1 MSTSTRRFSLE
12 TIMRKRWIFGILA
25 LVLGAGAVIAAVR
38 STKSAK
44 AGGDDLP
51 FRLGKVQTED
61 LQVSVREVGAVDP
74 VDKVDVKSAVSGR
87 VTAIRVRE
95 GDTVKVGQVLAE
107 VEPDVNQAQTLSDV
121 QGAVAQALVKLHD
134 AERSLL
140 VQQAL
145 FDNGLIPRD
154 ALRPYVTGRDLAAAD
169 LHSAKSRYQI
179 VEDRGIPISG
189 DASTQKAR
197 VTSPMAGVVITKG
210 IQLGQTVTS
219 GVSSFN
225 EGTVLFTVADLK
237 SMIIRVNLNEVDIA
251 KVKVGQPVRVTL
263 DAYPQK
269 TFSGKVR
276 FVAPAAKLQDKIK
289 VFEVEVAIDA
299 LEDSFRTGMSA
310 NVEILGE
317 RRPATLSIP
326 LEALQRR
333 DGRTVAYRLKAGLS
347 ADAIGKARDGLGG
360 RNKFVW
366 LSDHWRDYFETVPV
380 AAGIST
386 LERVEVLGVLAGAR
400 SLRQGEQVCLEDPT
414 RKKVEKDDENN

>member
-1 MSTSTRRFSLE
+1 
-12 TIMRKRWIFGILA
+12 MRKRWMLGALA
-25 LVLGAGAVIAAVR
+25 LVLGAGAVIAAAR
-38 STKSAK
+38 STRSAK
-44 AGGDDLP
+44 PGGEDLP

-61 LQVSVREVGAVDP
+61 LQVSVREVGAADP

-95 GDTVKVGQVLAE
+95 GDVVKVGQVLAE

-121 QGAVAQALVKLHD
+121 QGAVAQTEVKLHD
-134 AERSLL
+134 AERALA

-154 ALRPYVTGRDLAAAD
+154 SLRPHVTARDLAAAD
-169 LHSAKSRYQI
+169 LRAARSRYQI

-189 DASTQKAR
+189 DASTQQAR
-197 VTSPMAGVVITKG
+197 VTSPMAGVVIAKAV
-210 IQLGQTVTS
+210 QPGQTVTS

-225 EGTVLFTVADLK
+225 EGTVLFTVANLE

-251 KVKVGQPVRVTL
+251 KVSVGQPVRVTL

-269 TFSGKVR
+269 TFTGKVR

-289 VFEVEVAIDA
+289 VFAVEVALDELA
-299 LEDSFRTGMSA
+299 DSFRTGMSA

-317 RRPATLSIP
+317 RRAATLSIP

-333 DGRTVAYRLKAGLS
+333 DGRTVAYRLKDGL
-347 ADAIGKARDGLGG
+347 AAKAIDKAREGLNG
-360 RNKFVW
+360 RSKFVW
-366 LSDHWRDYFETVPV
+366 LSDHWHDYFEAVPV
-380 AAGIST
+380 TAGVST
-386 LERVEVLGVLAGAR
+386 LERVEVLAGLAAG
-400 SLRQGEQVCLEDPT
+400 QQVSLEDPT

>member
-1 MSTSTRRFSLE
+1 MK
-12 TIMRKRWIFGILA
+12 KRWIFGILA

-44 AGGDDLP
+44 PGGEELP
-51 FRLGKVQTED
+51 FRLGKAQTED

-154 ALRPYVTGRDLAAAD
+154 SLRPYVTGRDLAAAD

-189 DASTQKAR
+189 DASTQQAR

-225 EGTVLFTVADLK
+225 EGTVLFTVANLK

-333 DGRTVAYRLKAGLS
+333 DGRTVAYRLKSGLS
-347 ADAIGKARDGLGG
+347 ASAIAKAKDGLSG

-366 LSDHWRDYFETVPV
+366 LADHWRDYFETVPV
-380 AAGIST
+380 SAGIAT
-386 LERVEVLGVLAGAR
+386 LERVEVLAVLAGGR

-414 RKKVEKDDENN
+414 RKKVEKDDEDN

>member
-1 MSTSTRRFSLE
+1 MK
-12 TIMRKRWIFGILA
+12 KRWIVGVLA

-38 STKSAK
+38 SSKSAK
-44 AGGDDLP
+44 PGGDELP
-51 FRLGKVQTED
+51 FRLGKAQIED

-121 QGAVAQALVKLHD
+121 QGAVAQAQVKLHD

-154 ALRPYVTGRDLAAAD
+154 SLRPYVTGRDLAAAD

-189 DASTQKAR
+189 DASTQQAR

-225 EGTVLFTVADLK
+225 EGTVLFTVANLK

-333 DGRTVAYRLKAGLS
+333 AGRTVAYRLKPGLS
-347 ADAIGKARDGLGG
+347 ASAIAKAKDGLSG

-366 LSDHWRDYFETVPV
+366 LADHWRDYFETVPV
-380 AAGIST
+380 AAGIAT
-386 LERVEVLGVLAGAR
+386 LERVEVLAALAGGR
-400 SLRQGEQVCLEDPT
+400 PLRQGEQVCLEDPT
-414 RKKVEKDDENN
+414 RKKVEKDDEDN

>member
-1 MSTSTRRFSLE
+1 ME
-12 TIMRKRWIFGILA
+12 TIMKKRWIFGILA

-38 STKSAK
+38 SSKSAK
-44 AGGDDLP
+44 PGGDDLP

-95 GDTVKVGQVLAE
+95 GDAVKVGQVLAE

-145 FDNGLIPRD
+145 FDNGLISRD

-189 DASTQKAR
+189 DASTQQAR

-225 EGTVLFTVADLK
+225 EGTVLFTVANLK

-251 KVKVGQPVRVTL
+251 KVKVGEPVRVTL

-269 TFSGKVR
+269 TFTGRVR

-289 VFEVEVAIDA
+289 VSEVEVAIDA

-333 DGRTVAYRLKAGLS
+333 DGRTVAYRLKSGLS
-347 ADAIGKARDGLGG
+347 ASAISKAKDGLSG

-366 LSDHWRDYFETVPV
+366 LADHWRDYFDTVPV
-380 AAGIST
+380 SAGIAT
-386 LERVEVLGVLAGAR
+386 LERVEVLAVLAGGR

-414 RKKVEKDDENN
+414 RKKVEKDDEDN

>member
-1 MSTSTRRFSLE
+1 ME
-12 TIMRKRWIFGILA
+12 TIMKKRWIFGVLA

-38 STKSAK
+38 SSKSAK
-44 AGGDDLP
+44 PGGDELP
-51 FRLGKVQTED
+51 FRLGKAQIED

-95 GDTVKVGQVLAE
+95 GDAVKVGQVLAE

-145 FDNGLIPRD
+145 FDNGLISRD

-189 DASTQKAR
+189 DASTQQAR

-225 EGTVLFTVADLK
+225 EGTVLFTVANLK

-251 KVKVGQPVRVTL
+251 KVKVGEPVRVTL

-269 TFSGKVR
+269 TFTGRVR

-333 DGRTVAYRLKAGLS
+333 DGRTVAYRLKSGLS
-347 ADAIGKARDGLGG
+347 ASAISKAKDGLSG

-366 LSDHWRDYFETVPV
+366 LADHWRDYFDTVPV
-380 AAGIST
+380 SAGIAT
-386 LERVEVLGVLAGAR
+386 LERVEVLAVLAGGR

-414 RKKVEKDDENN
+414 RKKVEKDDEDN

>member
-1 MSTSTRRFSLE
+1 ME
-12 TIMRKRWIFGILA
+12 TIMKKRWIFGVLA

-38 STKSAK
+38 SSKSAK
-44 AGGDDLP
+44 PGGDELP

-121 QGAVAQALVKLHD
+121 QGAVAQAQVKLHD

-269 TFSGKVR
+269 TFTGRVR

-333 DGRTVAYRLKAGLS
+333 DGRTVAYRLKSGLS
-347 ADAIGKARDGLGG
+347 ASAIGKAKDGLSG

-366 LSDHWRDYFETVPV
+366 LADHWRDYFETVPV
-380 AAGIST
+380 AAGIAT
-386 LERVEVLGVLAGAR
+386 LERVEVLAALAGGR

-414 RKKVEKDDENN
+414 RKKVEKDDEDN